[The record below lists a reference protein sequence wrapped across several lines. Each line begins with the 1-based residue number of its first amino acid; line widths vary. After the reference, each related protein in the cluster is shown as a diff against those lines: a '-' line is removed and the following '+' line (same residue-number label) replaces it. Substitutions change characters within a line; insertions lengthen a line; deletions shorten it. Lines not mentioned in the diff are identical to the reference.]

1 MHIIIQHYLLNQ
13 IEVKKESLVYGYQ
26 DLLADFGGYLGL
38 LLGVSM
44 LSIYDYA
51 LELFIKIFQILK
63 RQEAPIVSSQS

>member
-1 MHIIIQHYLLNQ
+1 MPIIIQHYLLNK
-13 IEVKKESLVYGYQ
+13 IEVQKESLVYDYQ

>member
-1 MHIIIQHYLLNQ
+1 MHIIIKNYLLNK
-13 IEVKKESLVYGYQ
+13 IEVQKESLVYGYQ

-44 LSIYDYA
+44 LSIYDYT

>member
-1 MHIIIQHYLLNQ
+1 MQNYVFNK
-13 IEVKKESLVYGYQ
+13 IEVQKESLVYGYQ

>member
-1 MHIIIQHYLLNQ
+1 MHIIIKKYLLNK
-13 IEVKKESLVYGYQ
+13 IEVQKESLVYGYQ

>member
-1 MHIIIQHYLLNQ
+1 MPIIIQHYLLNK
-13 IEVKKESLVYGYQ
+13 IEVQKESLVYGYQ

>member
-1 MHIIIQHYLLNQ
+1 MQNYLFNK
-13 IEVKKESLVYGYQ
+13 IEVQKESLVYGYQ